1 MARKNSLDT
10 VTNLIKNEQADCK
23 NQVSLAAQRYDY
35 IEALKAQIAFNTY
48 NRVLMLIDACKP
60 KGKTDGTEN

>member
-23 NQVSLAAQRYDY
+23 NQVSLAVQRYDY